1 MSLLARL
8 CVATFFILSCICCA
22 RAASQSGKLRESGG
36 ALIDSLRASRKQAM
50 NGGVNLAQ
58 QQIQN
63 PRHAGVPPAEE
74 GASLLQLSRVFYPR
88 LLSCLLPHGVSDLK
102 PGGRAGPPD
111 ETTVFLN
118 MLPVV
123 IPCIFLVAI
132 LIVVIALR
140 YFNAIAEQ
148 TPEGERMFCLVVCCA
163 CVVSSRT
170 LFASRI
176 SPLNVLQRHISMQT

>member
-1 MSLLARL
+1 MRL
-8 CVATFFILSCICCA
+8 FIAALFATACIA
-22 RAASQSGKLRESGG
+22 HVHAAQYHTEQ
-36 ALIDSLRASRKQAM
+36 LRASGAALIEALHSSRDQ
-50 NGGVNLAQ
+50 LASSSVQLPQ

-63 PRHAGVPPAEE
+63 PRHSGVVPAEE
-74 GASLLQLSRVFYPR
+74 GAMLQALAHG
-88 LLSCLLPHGVSDLK
+88 LPHAVADSK
-102 PGGRAGPPD
+102 PGGRSGPPD

-148 TPEGERMFCLVVCCA
+148 TPEGERVL
-163 CVVSSRT
+163 
-170 LFASRI
+170 
-176 SPLNVLQRHISMQT
+176 PLRSLHG

>member
-1 MSLLARL
+1 VSTWPSSKYKTPDTPEFPLPKKVRPF
-8 CVATFFILSCICCA
+8 CSFP
-22 RAASQSGKLRESGG
+22 ASF
-36 ALIDSLRASRKQAM
+36 
-50 NGGVNLAQ
+50 
-58 QQIQN
+58 
-63 PRHAGVPPAEE
+63 
-74 GASLLQLSRVFYPR
+74 SRVFFPR
-88 LLSCLLPHGVSDLK
+88 LLSRLLPHGVSDLK

-176 SPLNVLQRHISMQT
+176 SPLNALQRHISMQT

>member
-1 MSLLARL
+1 MVVRCAVDTRSYLSAILLLHSAPRHHRFGMSLSARL

-74 GASLLQLSRVFYPR
+74 GASLLQLSRVFFPR
-88 LLSCLLPHGVSDLK
+88 LFPASFSRVSCHASCL
-102 PGGRAGPPD
+102 
-111 ETTVFLN
+111 
-118 MLPVV
+118 M
-123 IPCIFLVAI
+123 
-132 LIVVIALR
+132 
-140 YFNAIAEQ
+140 
-148 TPEGERMFCLVVCCA
+148 VCQ
-163 CVVSSRT
+163 
-170 LFASRI
+170 I
-176 SPLNVLQRHISMQT
+176 